1 MPRTSLAFVICMLI
15 AMGVGVILG
24 AFLSGRQTPPHEPRT
39 DVPSVA
45 PDGQRDLEVARRQL
59 EDQER
64 LIEDLQRRTRREGP
78 KLEDGKGPTA
88 GTAEVTDDPD
98 AIPLPGEAAGQANF
112 NANPGERDWRWSPGT
127 ILPDKGQASTK
138 PYTVSVIVQPEN
150 GTISIALFGSH
161 DKDSLRVSGLV
172 AIRVGGGDRWKVISR
187 TEGASEGL
195 TLTAPGG
202 VGAGAAGAAGS
213 LLRAHD
219 LVSAWQEVARANR
232 GPTGIPAVV
241 GCNNLR
247 FRVDGVVYTL
257 TTYVEY
263 GSDGQ
268 PVAVTFRDG
277 R

>member
-202 VGAGAAGAAGS
+202 VGAGAAGAAD
-213 LLRAHD
+213 LLGERRHQVTRSQTRDARAHRHHLERELRHQPRRRPRLLGQHGRR
-219 LVSAWQEVARANR
+219 LVRRDR
-232 GPTGIPAVV
+232 GLWGHRI
-241 GCNNLR
+241 R
-247 FRVDGVVYTL
+247 
-257 TTYVEY
+257 
-263 GSDGQ
+263 
-268 PVAVTFRDG
+268 
-277 R
+277 